1 MWTFDEPAARGVI
14 FPMVQPVG
22 SPSASLLLHGCKV
35 LHYSHFFFIF
45 LQPPVYGSYM
55 FQTWKP
61 KFFCRNKIQ
70 IHFPSAKI
78 VLIIWLKIPQM
89 PQKISAQFVCSSPKV
104 FWIFEKNLSQFKIVL
119 YCDMYYIKRNLV
131 VCYQIINKF
140 YVTRLFCFIGQPC
153 IQHCTATLIWIGMFN
168 ILNRPI

>member
-1 MWTFDEPAARGVI
+1 MW
-14 FPMVQPVG
+14 
-22 SPSASLLLHGCKV
+22 SL
-35 LHYSHFFFIF
+35 FICNSRN
-45 LQPPVYGSYM
+45 LRHVNII
-55 FQTWKP
+55 KALV
-61 KFFCRNKIQ
+61 FCRNNGW
-70 IHFPSAKI
+70 I
-78 VLIIWLKIPQM
+78 VENMDKVRPKIPQM

-104 FWIFEKNLSQFKIVL
+104 FWVFKKNLSQFKIVL
-119 YCDMYYIKRNLV
+119 CCDMYCIKRNLV